1 MSTVQTKIG
10 QFVWHENQAAD
21 VEAAKTFYAK
31 LLGWEYEVF
40 KPGEIDYV
48 MISSGGATHG
58 GFWPPPPEGAPSSWI
73 GHVAVEDADAAAQ
86 KAKDLGGTILHGPMD
101 IPEVG
106 RFATIQDP
114 HGGVVSA
121 FAFGGSPSDAGSMGE
136 GVFVWD
142 ELSSPDVE
150 ASKRFY
156 TGVFGW
162 TANDMDMGGGV
173 TYTMFHQGET
183 QVAGLMKQGPEMAGG
198 PAEWHPYIAAD
209 DVDAKAA
216 KAVELGATQLM
227 PGTDIPEVG
236 RFSLQL
242 DPNGAMFGLFTPI
255 ES

>member
-10 QFVWHENQAAD
+10 HFVWHENLSNDA
-21 VEAAKTFYAK
+21 EAAKAFYAK
-31 LLGWEYEVF
+31 LLGWDYEMF
-40 KPGEIDYV
+40 KPGEMDYA

-58 GFWPPPPEGAPSSWI
+58 GFWPEPPQGAQAGWQ
-73 GHVAVEDADAAAQ
+73 GHVLVDDVDGAAERAT
-86 KAKDLGGTILHGPMD
+86 KLGATILHGPMD
-101 IPEVG
+101 MPEVG
-106 RFATIQDP
+106 RFALIQDP
-114 HGGVVSA
+114 QGAVTSA
-121 FAFGGSPSDAGSMGE
+121 YASAESDSPIGE

-162 TANDMDMGGGV
+162 TASDMDMGGGV
-173 TYTMFHQGET
+173 TYTMFNQGET
-183 QVAGLMKQGPEMAGG
+183 QVAGLMQQGPEMSGG

-216 KAVELGATQLM
+216 KAVELGATQLV
-227 PGTDIPEVG
+227 PGTDIPEIG

-242 DPNGAMFGLFTPI
+242 DPNGAMFGLFKPV